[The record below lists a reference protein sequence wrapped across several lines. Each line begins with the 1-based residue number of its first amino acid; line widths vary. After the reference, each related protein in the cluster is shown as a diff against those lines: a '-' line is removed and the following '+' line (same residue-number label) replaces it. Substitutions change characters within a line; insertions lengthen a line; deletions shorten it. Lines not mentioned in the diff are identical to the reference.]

1 MRILITGL
9 VVFVIWS
16 FFSMW
21 LYVDVLRPAAIKQ
34 PVIQPIPESQNKE
47 ADSLMK
53 FYASMPKDL
62 LIYFDFDKTSLK
74 TDPQTDSRIAEFKSW
89 LEKHPMSMLTVTGN
103 TDFIGTNE
111 YNMKLGLERA
121 EIVQKYLEGKGIPE
135 NKIIASSNGEE
146 KPIADHI
153 TSTGR
158 AKNRRTEIS
167 IKKIKL

>member
-21 LYVDVLRPAAIKQ
+21 LYVDILRPAAKKQ
-34 PVIQPIPESQNKE
+34 PVVQPVPESQNRE

-53 FYASMPKDL
+53 IYASMPKDL
-62 LIYFDFDKTSLK
+62 LIYFEFDKSMLK

-89 LEKHPMSMLTVTGN
+89 LEQYPQSMLSVTGH

-111 YNMKLGLERA
+111 YNMKLGLVRA
-121 EIVQKYLEGKGIPE
+121 TIVQKYLEEKGIPA
-135 NKIIASSNGEE
+135 NKIIPGSKGEE
-146 KPIADHI
+146 QPIADQI
-153 TSTGR
+153 TSAGR

-167 IKKIKL
+167 IKK